1 MHQFPSMKIRD
12 LIRCLCRSPLYYK
25 IIRQRG
31 SHRTLKSAY
40 YPTLTIGYHDSV
52 EVSGRYIR
60 NLLVNEIGLSES
72 MARQVIS

>member
-1 MHQFPSMKIRD
+1 MKTKE
-12 LIRCLCRSPLYYK
+12 LIRCLYGSPLYYK
-25 IIRQRG
+25 IIRQKS

-52 EVSGRYIR
+52 EVSGRYIK
-60 NLLVNEIGLSES
+60 NLLVNEIGLSED

>member
-1 MHQFPSMKIRD
+1 MHKFPSMKTKE
-12 LIRCLCRSPLYYK
+12 LIKCLCRSPLYYK
-25 IIRQRG
+25 IIRQKG

-60 NLLVNEIGLSES
+60 NLLVNEIGLSED

>member
-1 MHQFPSMKIRD
+1 MKTKE

-25 IIRQRG
+25 IIRQKG
-31 SHRTLKSAY
+31 SHRTLKSAC

-52 EVSGRYIR
+52 EVSGRYIK
-60 NLLVNEIGLSES
+60 NLLVNEIGLSED